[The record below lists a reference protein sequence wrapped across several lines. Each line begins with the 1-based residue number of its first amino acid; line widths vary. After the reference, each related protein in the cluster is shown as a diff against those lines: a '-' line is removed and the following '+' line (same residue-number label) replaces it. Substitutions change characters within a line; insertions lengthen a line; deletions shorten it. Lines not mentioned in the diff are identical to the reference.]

1 MEKKEWY
8 SVETEINLV
17 NEEYEARKRIERTK
31 GTLGGSRYGKWAY
44 QLKGITPW
52 SKTWIFNTKT
62 LELKQAK

>member
-17 NEEYEARKRIERTK
+17 NEAYEARKRLERVQGVL
-31 GTLGGSRYGKWAY
+31 GTRYGKWAY
-44 QLKGITPW
+44 QLRGITPW
-52 SKTWIFNTKT
+52 SKTWIFNTTT